1 MKNEE
6 VIKMFANGYK
16 KAVQANSV
24 SISAKGNVL
33 YSYGTAIAQRLRNG
47 KFIVNETKY
56 SVTTSKAQSYARYHI
71 PNELQI
77 IAKNVPMW
85 AHDLKKYVVK

>member
-56 SVTTSKAQSYARYHI
+56 SVTTSKAQSYVRYHI
-71 PNELQI
+71 PNELQK